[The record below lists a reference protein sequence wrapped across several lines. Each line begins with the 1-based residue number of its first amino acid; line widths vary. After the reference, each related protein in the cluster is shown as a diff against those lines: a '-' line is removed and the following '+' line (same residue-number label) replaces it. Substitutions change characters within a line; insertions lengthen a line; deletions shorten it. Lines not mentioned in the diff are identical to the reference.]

1 MNPIKKLAELY
12 RTYREYVRVD
22 LIVYGV
28 MIVLVILY
36 AVFVQFS

>member
-1 MNPIKKLAELY
+1 MNPIKKLVELY
-12 RTYREYVRVD
+12 RAYREYVRVD